1 MNIKRI
7 IAVLSVIILIATSFA
22 ACKDEEDK
30 EAMATVKNTITA
42 SESQTQNTTEKQT
55 NNTTA
60 QSTTEAETQVQ
71 TTQRQIVSVTI
82 PEGYSFMQIANKLEE
97 KGVCS
102 AKDFYETAQSY
113 SVKSFS
119 VPSSSDRCFKFEG
132 YLFPDTYE
140 FYKDDDPQS
149 VLIKMLNNY
158 AAKSGMPTDKQLIIA
173 SIIEK
178 ETRSDS
184 HMKMVSSVFYNRLN
198 EGMLLQADSTR
209 EYVNNYITGNSLLS
223 GNTSKY
229 AALYNT
235 YKCQLPAGPIC
246 SPGAKAI
253 EAAKN
258 PSSSEYLYYFF
269 GNDNDNHYS
278 KTYEEHEQQMKKY
291 GVQYGN

>member
-246 SPGAKAI
+246 SPGARAI

-269 GNDNDNHYS
+269 GNDSNNHYS

-291 GVQYGN
+291 AVQYGN